1 MGIYDRFGVRTR
13 INAAGLLTRLGGSLM
28 PAEVLDAMAE
38 AAGSFVDIAE
48 LQAAASAA
56 IARHTGAEAGLVTS
70 GAAAGLTLGT
80 AACLAGLN
88 AGRMDRLPETD
99 DLPSEIIM
107 CRTHRT
113 GYDHAIRAAGARIR
127 EVGFNDRATGAGVR
141 DIEIWEL
148 EAAITLRTAALAY
161 MATPESQPPLDEV
174 AAMAHRHRLPLLVD
188 AAAQLPPVE
197 NLRRFVA
204 SGADLVVF
212 SGGKAIRG
220 PQGTGILCGRR
231 ALIASAAL
239 QQLDLDVRPETWR
252 PPAPYLCREALCGI
266 PHHGIGRGFKAS
278 KEEIVGLLVALE
290 RFVALDHAA
299 ERRVRERWLATIQER
314 VAGFPCTR
322 TRLLSVTETGRDPLL
337 EIRLDETAL
346 GRSAYEVSLALQDGN
361 PPVHLGERRAP
372 DGILIV
378 NPAGLQEGEAE
389 LVANRLLA
397 VLQEKGSERR
407 ETTVTPSPQE

>member
-1 MGIYDRFGVRTR
+1 
-13 INAAGLLTRLGGSLM
+13 LTL
-28 PAEVLDAMAE
+28 
-38 AAGSFVDIAE
+38 
-48 LQAAASAA
+48 
-56 IARHTGAEAGLVTS
+56 
-70 GAAAGLTLGT
+70 GAAACLT
-80 AACLAGLN
+80 GLN

-99 DLPSEIIM
+99 DLPNEIIM

-113 GYDHAIRAAGARIR
+113 SYDHAIRAAGARIR

-148 EAAITLRTAALAY
+148 EAAVTLRTAAVAY

-220 PQGTGILCGRR
+220 PQGAGILCGRR
-231 ALIASAAL
+231 ELIASAAL

-252 PPAPYLCREALCGI
+252 PPVPYLCREALCGI

-314 VAGFPCTR
+314 VAGLPCTR

-378 NPAGLQEGEAE
+378 NPVGLQDGEADI
-389 LVANRLLA
+389 VANRLLA
-397 VLQEKGSERR
+397 VLQEKGSGRR
-407 ETTVTPSPQE
+407 ATTVAPSPQE

>member
-1 MGIYDRFGVRTR
+1 MGIYDRFGVRAR
-13 INAAGLLTRLGGSLM
+13 INAAGLITRLGGSLM
-28 PAEVLDAMAE
+28 PAEVLDAMTE
-38 AAGSFVDIAE
+38 AAGRFVDMAE

-70 GAAAGLTLGT
+70 GAAAGLTLGA
-80 AACLAGLN
+80 AACLAGLD
-88 AGRMDRLPETD
+88 AGRMDRLPEAD
-99 DLPSEIIM
+99 DFPNEIIM

-141 DIEIWEL
+141 DIEVWEL
-148 EAAITLRTAALAY
+148 EAAISPRTAALAY
-161 MATPESQPPLDEV
+161 MATPGSQPPLADV
-174 AAMAHRHRLPLLVD
+174 AAMAHRHRLPVLVD
-188 AAAQLPPVE
+188 AAAQLPPAE

-252 PPAPYLCREALCGI
+252 PPEPYLCREGLRGI
-266 PHHGIGRGFKAS
+266 PHHGIGRGCKVS

-299 ERRVRERWLATIQER
+299 ERRARERWLATIQEG
-314 VAGFPCTR
+314 VAGVPHIQ
-322 TRLLSVTETGRDPLL
+322 TRLVSAVETGRDPLL

-346 GRSAYEVSLALQDGN
+346 GRSAYAVSLALQDGD

-372 DGILIV
+372 EGLLIV
-378 NPAGLQEGEAE
+378 NPVGLQEGEADV
-389 LVANRLLA
+389 VATRLCA
-397 VLQEKGSERR
+397 VLQESGPRGGR
-407 ETTVTPSPQE
+407 AT